1 MTKKKL
7 LILSDLHLG
16 FGDLDMEINGKRID
30 ADADIVVLAGDI
42 GESKMCLFWA
52 RHYMPN
58 KPIVYVTGNHE
69 LYKSHWVKGMEVMR
83 DTADMKDI
91 YFLENDEVIVEG
103 VRFLGCTLW
112 TDYDLYGREKRE
124 ICMRMAEQSLND
136 HRLIEIGDGMTSR
149 VFLTAADALA
159 RHRKSRAWLKRRLAK
174 GNPANTV
181 VVTHHAPSRLSASP
195 RYENDLLTAAFGSD
209 LHDLMGRS
217 ALWVH
222 GHMHNSSDYIVN
234 GTRVV
239 CNPRGYVNRRTGE
252 VENAQF
258 VANLTVEVDAES

>member
-1 MTKKKL
+1 MNKKKL

-16 FGDLDMEINGKRID
+16 FGDLEMEIDGKRID

-42 GESKMCLFWA
+42 GESKACLLWA
-52 RHYMPN
+52 RRCMPD
-58 KPIVYVTGNHE
+58 KPIVYVVGNHE
-69 LYKSHWVKGMEVMR
+69 MYRNHWDQGLDELR
-83 DTADMKDI
+83 DTACSRDI
-91 YFLENDEVIVEG
+91 HFLENEEDTVEG

-112 TDYDLYGREKRE
+112 TDYDLYGRENRE
-124 ICMRMAEQSLND
+124 ICMREAEQRLND
-136 HRLIEIGDGMTSR
+136 HRLIETGDGMTSR
-149 VFLTAADALA
+149 VLLTAADALA

-174 GNPANTV
+174 GKPANTV
-181 VVTHHAPSRLSASP
+181 VVTHHAPSRLSISP
-195 RYENDLLTAAFGSD
+195 RYENDLLSAAFASD

-239 CNPRGYVNRRTGE
+239 CNPRGYVNRWTGE
-252 VENAQF
+252 VENKQF
-258 VANLTVEVDAES
+258 VANLTVEVEAAP